1 MQMAGKLAI
10 VELQPSLR
18 AEFAERIKAAWHKS
32 REKILA
38 LGRTLIEAKQALPHG
53 DFEDMLERDLPFSA
67 EHARR
72 FMRIAADPRLSNR
85 AHAPVLPSTLRA
97 LGKLTKLNDEQF
109 EASIAT
115 GRIHAEMT
123 ESDADDLVSQF
134 YSAAPYA
141 IERPPHRPNAPRYG
155 QLRAPERSGATI
167 VAELIYLL
175 VQRRHAV
182 ALSQAELDDK
192 VGWADGLCSKYE
204 IPYDDDGR
212 VPSLDALFDW
222 CQALGCGLQL
232 VVL

>member
-1 MQMAGKLAI
+1 MAGKLAI

-115 GRIHAEMT
+115 GQPVLQRSTLRHRTPAASAQRSQIRAAT
-123 ESDADDLVSQF
+123 RTGALWSNDRRGADISTRAA
-134 YSAAPYA
+134 SA
-141 IERPPHRPNAPRYG
+141 RC
-155 QLRAPERSGATI
+155 S
-167 VAELIYLL
+167 
-175 VQRRHAV
+175 
-182 ALSQAELDDK
+182 ALS
-192 VGWADGLCSKYE
+192 
-204 IPYDDDGR
+204 GR
-212 VPSLDALFDW
+212 AGR
-222 CQALGCGLQL
+222 QGRLG
-232 VVL
+232 